1 MAASHSLPSLRHS
14 LRRPHHPSLSPTPL
28 SSSSSS
34 LFLKPTPTA
43 ASTATTAAT
52 SSLSAAAAGSFS
64 LSADTASAVSFD
76 ELDRLLAEKNFRQAD
91 EETRR
96 LLIALAGDAA
106 QKRGYVYF
114 SEVKFI
120 AADDLKAIDELWQKH
135 SEGKFGYSVQKR
147 IFEKVNRDFTKLFMK
162 IGWMKKLDTEMEQY
176 NYRAFPTEFVWE
188 LTEETPEGHLP
199 LTNALRG
206 TQLMSNI
213 LGHPAFG
220 GAIEG
225 EIEEKGEE
233 KVAEDKFGG
242 LKKGLKSMSERI
254 FKRDYSF

>member
-14 LRRPHHPSLSPTPL
+14 LRRPHHPNLSPTSF
-28 SSSSSS
+28 SSSST
-34 LFLKPTPTA
+34 LFLKPTSTAVPTTTATA
-43 ASTATTAAT
+43 A

-64 LSADTASAVSFD
+64 LSSDTSSAISFD
-76 ELDRLLAEKNFRQAD
+76 ELDRLLAAKDFRQAD

-96 LLIALAGDAA
+96 LLIALAGDGA

-114 SEVKFI
+114 SEVQFI
-120 AADDLKAIDELWQKH
+120 ASDDLKAIDDLWQKH
-135 SEGKFGYSVQKR
+135 SDGKFGYSVQKR
-147 IFEKVNRDFTKLFMK
+147 IFEKVNKDFTKLFMK
-162 IGWMKKLDTEMEQY
+162 LGWMKKLDTEMEQY
-176 NYRAFPTEFVWE
+176 NYRAFPTEFIWE

-213 LGHPAFG
+213 LSHPAFEED
-220 GAIEG
+220 A
-225 EIEEKGEE
+225 IEEKGEE
-233 KVAEDKFGG
+233 KVAGEENGG
-242 LKKGLKSMSERI
+242 LKKGLKSTSQRI